1 MTFATAIFAPHHSP
15 AFRFADLP
23 TNQPHCLDGL
33 FHQSAS
39 LPFCVT
45 PIAHNGLRWY
55 RNFNLLSF
63 HYAFRPRVRSRLTLS
78 GRTFLRKPW
87 AFGGQ
92 DSHLSFRY
100 SYRHSHL
107 YTVHQSSRSD
117 FNLYTTLPYPS
128 ALARVCHSFG
138 GVFSPVTFSAQSHS
152 TSELL
157 RTL

>member
-15 AFRFADLP
+15 ALRFADLP

-128 ALARVCHSFG
+128 
-138 GVFSPVTFSAQSHS
+138 T
-152 TSELL
+152 L
-157 RTL
+157 RYMP